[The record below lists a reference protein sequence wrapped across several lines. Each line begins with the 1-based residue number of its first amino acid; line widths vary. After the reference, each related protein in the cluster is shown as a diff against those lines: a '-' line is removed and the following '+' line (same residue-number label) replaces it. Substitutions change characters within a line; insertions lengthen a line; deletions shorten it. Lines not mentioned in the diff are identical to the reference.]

1 MTAAM
6 QLVEGSAQDDRLNR
20 FAEAELTLC
29 AANEFIYVLECG

>member
-6 QLVEGSAQDDRLNR
+6 QLVEGSARLNR